1 MKIIL
6 VKDYEEMSYLGSL
19 RIAKE
24 ILENPNAVLGLAT
37 GSSPLGIYRRL
48 IEMYKNEIL
57 DFSKITTINLDEYV
71 GLNQQHQ
78 QSYRWF
84 MNNYLFNHINI
95 DINNTYLPNGMAKDL
110 EEEGIKYDQQ
120 IEQLGGID
128 LQLLGIGTN
137 GHIAFNEPA
146 PELLV
151 GTHVAKL
158 SKSTIEA
165 NSRFFNNIEE
175 VPTTALTMGL
185 GQIMRAKQVLL
196 IASGE
201 QKAEALG
208 GLLSGKITTENP
220 ATMLQLHRDAT
231 VIADEEAYKL
241 VKRRG

>member
-110 EEEGIKYDQQ
+110 EEEGINYDQQ

-201 QKAEALG
+201 QKAKALG

-220 ATMLQLHRDAT
+220 ATMLQLHRDET

-241 VKRRG
+241 VKKRG

>member
-71 GLNQQHQ
+71 GLDQQHQ

-165 NSRFFNNIEE
+165 NSRFFNNIEK

>member
-95 DINNTYLPNGMAKDL
+95 DMNNTYLPNGMAKDL

>member
-71 GLNQQHQ
+71 GLDQQHQ

>member
-110 EEEGIKYDQQ
+110 EEEGINYDQQ

-128 LQLLGIGTN
+128 LQLLGIGIN

-201 QKAEALG
+201 QKAKALG

-241 VKRRG
+241 VKKRG

>member
-1 MKIIL
+1 VKIIL

-110 EEEGIKYDQQ
+110 EEEGINYDQQ

-128 LQLLGIGTN
+128 LQLLGIGIN

-201 QKAEALG
+201 QKAKALG

-220 ATMLQLHRDAT
+220 ATMLQLHRDET

>member
-201 QKAEALG
+201 QKAKALG

-220 ATMLQLHRDAT
+220 ATMLQLHRDVT

>member
-71 GLNQQHQ
+71 GLDQQHQ

-95 DINNTYLPNGMAKDL
+95 DMNNTYLPNGMAKDL